1 MLKLSKAQYKQL
13 CADCADCAE
22 MMRGAGH
29 GGKIPDFSGTDM
41 TFFVKDPQYAYCSRS
56 IDL

>member
-13 CADCADCAE
+13 CSDCAAE

-41 TFFVKDPQYAYCSRS
+41 TFYVKDPK
-56 IDL
+56 LKGGGLVLGP

>member
-1 MLKLSKAQYKQL
+1 
-13 CADCADCAE
+13 

-41 TFFVKDPQYAYCSRS
+41 SFYVKDKALEGGGFTRPYDRYQKCTVH
-56 IDL
+56 

>member
-1 MLKLSKAQYKQL
+1 MLKLSRAQYKQL
-13 CADCADCAE
+13 CADCAAE

-41 TFFVKDPQYAYCSRS
+41 KFYVKDPQLKGGGFIY
-56 IDL
+56 